1 VTSCA
6 ASPGRSLAVL
16 ASVVAFATAVVVA
29 TEFIVVGLLPPM
41 ARDLAITLPSAGHFV
56 SAFALGSAIF
66 GPLLMIP
73 ASRWEPRRVMA
84 LALVPFVLGNVAAAA
99 MPGYWVVLAV
109 RVLEGATLPVLVS
122 TGSAAL
128 AGLAGPGRE
137 GWAVSLVYLG
147 VVAGL
152 VVALP
157 AGTALAGTLDW
168 RMSFVALGSLAL
180 AAMIALALGFPRLG
194 SGQTSVAG
202 ELSAVRRPAV
212 LAHLA
217 LSALI
222 FAAMFAPYTYLA
234 AMLEGPAGLGAIGIA
249 WALMGFGLAGIPGN
263 SAAGFLSDRGPTRAT
278 AWAALLLALTLVAVP
293 YAATSLPLLLPVLAI
308 WGAVHAAVFL
318 LCQMRVMQSAPD
330 APAFAGTLNISAAN
344 LGIAAGGAFGGE
356 MLTRG
361 GIEAVTGG
369 GAVLAL
375 LALAFAVVLRKA
387 GER

>member
-1 VTSCA
+1 MPA
-6 ASPGRSLAVL
+6 GM
-16 ASVVAFATAVVVA
+16 VAFATAVVVA

-41 ARDLAITLPSAGHFV
+41 ARDLAVSLPSAGHFV

-73 ASRWEPRRVMA
+73 AGRWEPRRVMA
-84 LALVPFVLGNVAAAA
+84 LALVPFVLGNLAAAA
-99 MPGYWVVLAV
+99 MPGYFMVLAV
-109 RVLEGATLPVLVS
+109 RILEGATLPVLVS

-128 AGLAGPGRE
+128 AALAGPGRE
-137 GWAVSLVYLG
+137 GRAVSLVYLG

-152 VVALP
+152 VVAMP
-157 AGTALAGTLDW
+157 AGTALAGAVDW
-168 RMSFVALGSLAL
+168 RMSFIALGGLAL
-180 AAMIALALGFPRLG
+180 MAMTALALGFPRLG
-194 SGQTSVAG
+194 SGPASVAG
-202 ELSAVRRPAV
+202 ELSAVRRPSV
-212 LAHLA
+212 LAHLV

-222 FAAMFAPYTYLA
+222 FAALFAPYTYLA
-234 AMLEGPAGLGAIGIA
+234 ALLEGPVGLGATGIA

-263 SAAGFLSDRGPTRAT
+263 SAAGFLSDRGATRAT
-278 AWAALLLALTLVAVP
+278 AGAALLLAATLVVLP
-293 YAATSLPLLLPVLAI
+293 YAAACLALLLPVLAI
-308 WGAVHAAVFL
+308 WGAVHAGVFL

-356 MLTRG
+356 MLMRG

-369 GAVLAL
+369 GAALAL
-375 LALAFAVVLRKA
+375 LALAFAVALLKA